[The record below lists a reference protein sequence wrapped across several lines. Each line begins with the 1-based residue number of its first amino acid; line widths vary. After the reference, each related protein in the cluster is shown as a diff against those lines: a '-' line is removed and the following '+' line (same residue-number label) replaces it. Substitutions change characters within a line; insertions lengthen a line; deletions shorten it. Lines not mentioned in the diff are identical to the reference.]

1 MSPLVPAS
9 SASSR
14 RIGSARAL
22 IASVRA
28 LSPLSSRVSTRV
40 SSPPVSVTRSWMIE
54 KGVVAV
60 SVADRTGPFLVGRL
74 LLTRRTAGSTAAP
87 IVGWRP
93 APAGAAI
100 DGGRARA
107 LASSAAPPAPA
118 RGGGGGAPAAERPLP
133 HPNPPPP
140 RGRGGAP

>member
-1 MSPLVPAS
+1 MSPLVPAF

-28 LSPLSSRVSTRV
+28 LLPLSSSVSTRV

-54 KGVVAV
+54 NGVVAV

-100 DGGRARA
+100 DGGGGGAGGRRAA
-107 LASSAAPPAPA
+107 TPPPGGA
-118 RGGGGGAPAAERPLP
+118 GGGGGA
-133 HPNPPPP
+133 
-140 RGRGGAP
+140 GG